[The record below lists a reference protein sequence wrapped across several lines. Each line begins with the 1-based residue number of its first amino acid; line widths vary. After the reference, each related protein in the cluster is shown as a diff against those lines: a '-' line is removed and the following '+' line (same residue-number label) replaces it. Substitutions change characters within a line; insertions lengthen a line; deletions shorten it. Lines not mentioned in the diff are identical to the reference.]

1 MLFQN
6 LLLIIRQL
14 QPSVD
19 FAVRDQQE
27 IILRYRKENGGNAL
41 PKIGQNRHSLFLHAR
56 HSPIP
61 SATVHVSSATVPSLL
76 FATVHVSSATVHV
89 SSATVHVSFAD
100 VPPPLKKKSSFYF
113 ALKQFFTIFATH
125 FDTRRSHNSRH
136 RCARDTALNEEA
148 HSMARL

>member
-1 MLFQN
+1 MLFYNQ
-6 LLLIIRQL
+6 LLIIRQL

-61 SATVHVSSATVPSLL
+61 SATVHVTST
-76 FATVHVSSATVHV
+76 TVHV

-100 VPPPLKKKSSFYF
+100 VPPPLKKNPHFILHLNSFS
-113 ALKQFFTIFATH
+113 LSLPHIL
-125 FDTRRSHNSRH
+125 TR
-136 RCARDTALNEEA
+136 EEA
-148 HSMARL
+148 ITAGIDVHEIQHSMKRRTPWHDYSRK

>member
-1 MLFQN
+1 MLFHK
-6 LLLIIRQL
+6 LSLIINEL

-19 FAVRDQQE
+19 FAVRGQQE

-61 SATVHVSSATVPSLL
+61 SATVHVTSATVPSLL
-76 FATVHVSSATVHV
+76 FATVHV

>member
-1 MLFQN
+1 MLFYN
-6 LLLIIRQL
+6 LLLIINEL

-27 IILRYRKENGGNAL
+27 IILKYRKENGGNAL

-56 HSPIP
+56 HCPI
-61 SATVHVSSATVPSLL
+61 L

-100 VPPPLKKKSSFYF
+100 VPPPLKKILTLF
-113 ALKQFFTIFATH
+113 
-125 FDTRRSHNSRH
+125 
-136 RCARDTALNEEA
+136 CP
-148 HSMARL
+148 

>member
-61 SATVHVSSATVPSLL
+61 SATVHVT
-76 FATVHVSSATVHV
+76 
-89 SSATVHVSFAD
+89 SATVHVSFAD
-100 VPPPLKKKSSFYF
+100 VPPPLKKILILFC
-113 ALKQFFTIFATH
+113 T
-125 FDTRRSHNSRH
+125 
-136 RCARDTALNEEA
+136 
-148 HSMARL
+148 